1 MKIKC
6 IYLNIF
12 LPVLEWIF
20 QMQHFLGITIFIDI
34 QELEEL
40 QMQFVILHVISQKL
54 F

>member
-12 LPVLEWIF
+12 LPMLEWIL
-20 QMQHFLGITIFIDI
+20 QMWHFLGTTIFIDI

-40 QMQFVILHVISQKL
+40 
-54 F
+54 

>member
-6 IYLNIF
+6 VYLNIF
-12 LPVLEWIF
+12 LPTIEWIL
-20 QMQHFLGITIFIDI
+20 QMWHFLEITIFIDT

>member
-1 MKIKC
+1 MKIKS

-12 LPVLEWIF
+12 LLKIEWIL
-20 QMQHFLGITIFIDI
+20 QMWHFLGTTIFIDT

-40 QMQFVILHVISQKL
+40 QRQFVILHAISQKL